1 MRSAIGVPAMRA
13 AAAGAAC
20 LFAAALAPS
29 GGVQA
34 TPTAPRP
41 IDRPAAAQG
50 IVVNDSGVDVDE
62 PTLNRLF
69 RARIAAPR
77 GLSGLMLVRA
87 DCGPDP
93 EAMLDTAL
101 VEYGAAQR
109 AGEIYND
116 TLAWLICRKGAI
128 AVFTYAVD
136 NPLARYLDPPSVEQ
150 AMAAAL
156 GAGGPAAAAAA
167 GLDAVVAQLDR
178 APPGVDARPSPQPS
192 PTPPPLDDEN
202 GDRSSAGALVL
213 ALVAAAALAGVSVR
227 RRRSSPAADDTPS
240 EPDAVRELEASLVQ
254 VTQRL
259 VPHSPILDRTIHAL
273 EPLGDATR
281 LVLLRRHQAMV
292 HRAEALTRE
301 AEVVSHLRAAREL
314 PERGEEALRRVEDLL
329 VEARALVAYTRQ
341 LEREAQRAGRLH
353 DGAAQLIEE
362 AEQSVLSARESYAAL
377 RTRAADTVA
386 EARQL
391 PSADAAFAVADAW
404 LATARE
410 REAAGAPLDAG
421 CRADD
426 VIDVA
431 VRITRVARRL
441 RRVEGAV
448 GAARRR
454 YEELQAHAPEG
465 WRDVVGNGAEAEA
478 SLDAA
483 ASALDAALT
492 APTAALGVDPIA
504 GLAAGL
510 ALATHELARARQ
522 LVSAID
528 ARARH
533 LARARRPSSNG
544 SPVLRW
550 PWPRRRRCPAP
561 RPPPFG
567 RPSPPPP
574 MRSSRPPPRRP
585 RPHPTGRP
593 RWSGSPPPS
602 ARWPRP
608 PRAAWPPR
616 RWPTPA
622 SGPRPSP
629 GRWPSAPSTE
639 PSATWK
645 RIAVTAHRPSR
656 AGWRRPARFF
666 ARRSVSA
673 NGGAIRSASP
683 TPIWRPRGRR
693 RRPSRSSRPTS
704 ARPSSAGSAGCR
716 GPAAWS
722 RPRRSPGFGAA
733 IRSPADWA
741 RGICCGPADRSSDPV
756 HGARCRRAHMAG
768 PPAGSGRARAV
779 HDADDCPGVVRAL
792 YTVLSTTTGAAD
804 RRLADGTDSGR
815 R

>member
-1 MRSAIGVPAMRA
+1 MRA

-20 LFAAALAPS
+20 LLAAALAPS
-29 GGVQA
+29 GAVQA

-62 PTLNRLF
+62 ATLNRLF

-116 TLAWLICRKGAI
+116 TLAWLICRKDAI

-156 GAGGPAAAAAA
+156 GDGGPAAAAAA

-362 AEQSVLSARESYAAL
+362 AEQAVLSARESYAAL
-377 RTRAADTVA
+377 RTRAADMAA
-386 EARQL
+386 EARRL
-391 PSADAAFAVADAW
+391 PSADAAFAVAEAW

-454 YEELQAHAPEG
+454 YDELQAHAPDG

-533 LARARRPSSNG
+533 LARAAAIVVERQPGAQAALAAAQALSG
-544 SPVLRW
+544 AA
-550 PWPRRRRCPAP
+550 PAAVRTAVAAAADAIQQATAAQAAALP
-561 RPPPFG
+561 DWSTALERLAAAE
-567 RPSPPPP
+567 
-574 MRSSRPPPRRP
+574 RSLAEAGARGLAAPALAD
-585 RPHPTGRP
+585 
-593 RWSGSPPPS
+593 SGE
-602 ARWPRP
+602 
-608 PRAAWPPR
+608 RAA
-616 RWPTPA
+616 A
-622 SGPRPSP
+622 IARPLAA
-629 GRWPSAPSTE
+629 G
-639 PSATWK
+639 
-645 RIAVTAHRPSR
+645 AVDRAERYLEAHRRDGASSV
-656 AGWRRPARFF
+656 
-666 ARRSVSA
+666 ARRVA
-673 NGGAIRSASP
+673 TAGALLREAE
-683 TPIWRPRGRR
+683 RERERR
-693 RRPSRSSRPTS
+693 
-704 ARPSSAGSAGCR
+704 
-716 GPAAWS
+716 
-722 RPRRSPGFGAA
+722 
-733 IRSPADWA
+733 
-741 RGICCGPADRSSDPV
+741 SDPV
-756 HGARCRRAHMAG
+756 RIADAYLAAARSAATAFTLLAADVRKAEQRRIG
-768 PPAGSGRARAV
+768 WLPRAS
-779 HDADDCPGVVRAL
+779 GVVTAAAL
-792 YTVLSTTTGAAD
+792 AGVRRSHPFAGRLGAWDMLRPSGPVQRPGAWGALPPGAHGRPTGW
-804 RRLADGTDSGR
+804 
-815 R
+815 